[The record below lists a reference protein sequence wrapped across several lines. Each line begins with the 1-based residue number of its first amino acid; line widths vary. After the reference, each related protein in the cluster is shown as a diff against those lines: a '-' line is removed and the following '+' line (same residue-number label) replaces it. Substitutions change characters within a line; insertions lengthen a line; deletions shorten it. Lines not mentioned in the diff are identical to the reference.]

1 MKKLKLITC
10 VGTRPEIIKLS
21 RCISLFDKYF
31 DHIFIHTGQNFS
43 KELNQVFFSD
53 LKIRRPDY
61 FLNSASKTAT
71 ASISKILSMT
81 EEIILKEKPDCFLV
95 LGDTNSCFSALAA
108 KKNKIPVFH
117 LESGNR
123 CFDDRVPEEINRRII
138 DHFSDINI
146 VYSDFARNNLV
157 NEGIEA
163 DRIIKLG
170 SPMLEVINC
179 HQKKSNKSR
188 ILKKLGIKKNQ
199 FFLMSLHRE
208 ENLDNEKNFSNL
220 LNSMIKII
228 EKFKL
233 PIIFSTHPRTK
244 NKLKHYKFNNK
255 KIIFCEAF
263 NFTDFLKLQL
273 NAKIILTD
281 SGTIN
286 EEASILNLPA
296 LNLRESYERQEAME
310 EGTVML
316 VGNNENRILQAIDIL
331 INQPHKDKR
340 FNKLTEDYNVKNFSE
355 KLIRV
360 VVSYTD
366 YINQRVWKKF

>member
-1 MKKLKLITC
+1 
-10 VGTRPEIIKLS
+10 
-21 RCISLFDKYF
+21 
-31 DHIFIHTGQNFS
+31 
-43 KELNQVFFSD
+43 
-53 LKIRRPDY
+53 
-61 FLNSASKTAT
+61 
-71 ASISKILSMT
+71 
-81 EEIILKEKPDCFLV
+81 
-95 LGDTNSCFSALAA
+95 
-108 KKNKIPVFH
+108 
-117 LESGNR
+117 
-123 CFDDRVPEEINRRII
+123 
-138 DHFSDINI
+138 
-146 VYSDFARNNLV
+146 
-157 NEGIEA
+157 
-163 DRIIKLG
+163 
-170 SPMLEVINC
+170 
-179 HQKKSNKSR
+179 
-188 ILKKLGIKKNQ
+188 
-199 FFLMSLHRE
+199 MSLHRE

>member
-21 RCISLFDKYF
+21 KCVTTFDKYF

-43 KELNQVFFSD
+43 KELSDIFFSD
-53 LKIRRPDY
+53 LKIRTPDY
-61 FLNSASKTAT
+61 FLNSASKTAS
-71 ASISKILSMT
+71 ACIGKILSMS
-81 EEIILKEKPDCFLV
+81 EEIILKEKPNAFLV

-108 KKNKIPVFH
+108 KKNKVPVFH

-146 VYSDFARNNLV
+146 VYSEFARNNLIK
-157 NEGIEA
+157 EGIET

-179 HQKKSNKSR
+179 YQKKSDKSK
-188 ILKKLGIKKNQ
+188 ILKRLGIKKNK

-220 LNSMIKII
+220 LNSMNKII
-228 EKFKL
+228 ERFKL
-233 PIIFSTHPRTK
+233 PIVFSTHPRTK
-244 NKLKHYKFNNK
+244 NKLKHYKLNNK
-255 KIIFCEAF
+255 KIIFCKAF

-316 VGNNENRILQAIDIL
+316 VGNNESRIFQGIDIL
-331 INQPHKDKR
+331 MNNPHREKR

-355 KLIRV
+355 KLVRII
-360 VVSYTD
+360 VSYTD

>member
-1 MKKLKLITC
+1 M
-10 VGTRPEIIKLS
+10 
-21 RCISLFDKYF
+21 
-31 DHIFIHTGQNFS
+31 
-43 KELNQVFFSD
+43 
-53 LKIRRPDY
+53 
-61 FLNSASKTAT
+61 
-71 ASISKILSMT
+71 
-81 EEIILKEKPDCFLV
+81 V

-146 VYSDFARNNLV
+146 VYSEFARNNLIK
-157 NEGIEA
+157 EGIET

-179 HQKKSNKSR
+179 YQKKSDKSK
-188 ILKKLGIKKNQ
+188 ILKRLGIKKNK

-220 LNSMIKII
+220 LNSMNKII
-228 EKFKL
+228 ERFKL
-233 PIIFSTHPRTK
+233 PIVFSTHPRTK
-244 NKLKHYKFNNK
+244 NKLKHYKLNNK
-255 KIIFCEAF
+255 KIIFCNAF

-316 VGNNENRILQAIDIL
+316 VGNNESRIFQGIDIL
-331 INQPHKDKR
+331 MNNTHREKR

-355 KLIRV
+355 KLVRII
-360 VVSYTD
+360 VSYTD

>member
-1 MKKLKLITC
+1 
-10 VGTRPEIIKLS
+10 
-21 RCISLFDKYF
+21 
-31 DHIFIHTGQNFS
+31 
-43 KELNQVFFSD
+43 
-53 LKIRRPDY
+53 
-61 FLNSASKTAT
+61 
-71 ASISKILSMT
+71 
-81 EEIILKEKPDCFLV
+81 
-95 LGDTNSCFSALAA
+95 
-108 KKNKIPVFH
+108 
-117 LESGNR
+117 
-123 CFDDRVPEEINRRII
+123 
-138 DHFSDINI
+138 
-146 VYSDFARNNLV
+146 
-157 NEGIEA
+157 
-163 DRIIKLG
+163 
-170 SPMLEVINC
+170 
-179 HQKKSNKSR
+179 
-188 ILKKLGIKKNQ
+188 
-199 FFLMSLHRE
+199 
-208 ENLDNEKNFSNL
+208 
-220 LNSMIKII
+220 MIKII

-244 NKLKHYKFNNK
+244 NKLKHYKVNNK

-360 VVSYTD
+360 IVSYTD

>member
-1 MKKLKLITC
+1 M
-10 VGTRPEIIKLS
+10 
-21 RCISLFDKYF
+21 
-31 DHIFIHTGQNFS
+31 
-43 KELNQVFFSD
+43 FFC
-53 LKIRRPDY
+53 
-61 FLNSASKTAT
+61 AS
-71 ASISKILSMT
+71 
-81 EEIILKEKPDCFLV
+81 C
-95 LGDTNSCFSALAA
+95 
-108 KKNKIPVFH
+108 KKNKVPVFH

-146 VYSDFARNNLV
+146 VYSEFARNNLIK
-157 NEGIEA
+157 EGIET

-179 HQKKSNKSR
+179 HQKKSEKSK
-188 ILKKLGIKKNQ
+188 ILKRLGIKKNK

-220 LNSMIKII
+220 LNCMNKII
-228 EKFKL
+228 ERFKL
-233 PIIFSTHPRTK
+233 PIVFSTHPRTK
-244 NKLKHYKFNNK
+244 NKLKHYKLNNK

-316 VGNNENRILQAIDIL
+316 VGNNESRIFQGIDIL
-331 INQPHKDKR
+331 MNNPHREKR

-355 KLIRV
+355 KLVRII
-360 VVSYTD
+360 VSYTD

>member
-21 RCISLFDKYF
+21 KCVTTFDKYF

-43 KELNQVFFSD
+43 KELSDIFFSD
-53 LKIRRPDY
+53 LKIRTPDY
-61 FLNSASKTAT
+61 FLNAASKTAS
-71 ASISKILSMT
+71 ASISKILSMS
-81 EEIILKEKPDCFLV
+81 EEIILKEKPNAFLV

-146 VYSDFARNNLV
+146 VYSEFARNNLIK
-157 NEGIEA
+157 EGIET

-170 SPMLEVINC
+170 SPMLEVINY
-179 HQKKSNKSR
+179 HQKKSDKSK
-188 ILKKLGIKKNQ
+188 ILKRLGIKKNK

-220 LNSMIKII
+220 LNCMNKII
-228 EKFKL
+228 ERFKL
-233 PIIFSTHPRTK
+233 PIVFSTHPRTK
-244 NKLKHYKFNNK
+244 NKLKHYKLNNK

-316 VGNNENRILQAIDIL
+316 VGNNESRIFQGIDIL
-331 INQPHKDKR
+331 MNNPHGEKR

-355 KLIRV
+355 KLVRV
-360 VVSYTD
+360 IVSYTD